1 MRPIYKSLVLE
12 SVMLAVT
19 LSLQAEV
26 TANGESSAQSVDAS
40 TLEGLKVKLVS
51 PNVSGARDLIAS
63 GECVLDGEDLVIN
76 LNGASLEKG
85 THRLVVSAEFGTNTV
100 VLYGLDITVP
110 MYSTLENEPQE
121 YEDIVT
127 VVSTFGD
134 GDKSGADATVYSKDG
149 DGNAHI
155 TTPLSV
161 GSGVATGAGAIASG
175 NVYNGATIEAS
186 GDGAIAGGYA
196 YGEGATIEA
205 TGDGAIASGSADNG
219 ASIQATSDGAIASGY
234 AYEGAS
240 IQATGTG
247 AIASGYAGGEGASI
261 QAEGTGAI
269 ASGEADNGASIQ
281 ATGTGAIASGE
292 AYGEG
297 ASIQAEG
304 AGAIASGYANTTNG
318 NVSASGQASQAFGIG
333 TQTQTD
339 GQMVLGKCNVVDTDG
354 DYALIVGNG
363 TADNA
368 RSNAFAIDW
377 NGNLVLFDSGTP
389 VVLTPA
395 KLAALIA

>member
-1 MRPIYKSLVLE
+1 MKPIYKSLVLE

-26 TANGESSAQSVDAS
+26 TANGESSAQSVDVS

-51 PNVSGARDLIAS
+51 PNVSGARDLVAS
-63 GECVLDGEDLVIN
+63 GECVLNGADLVIN

-85 THRLVVSAEFGTNTV
+85 THRLVVSAEFGTNTI

-110 MYSTLENEPQE
+110 MYATLANEPQE
-121 YEDIVT
+121 FTDDVT

-161 GSGVATGAGAIASG
+161 GGGVASG
-175 NVYNGATIEAS
+175 NGAMAS
-186 GDGAIAGGYA
+186 GYADG
-196 YGEGATIEA
+196 E
-205 TGDGAIASGSADNG
+205 G
-219 ASIQATSDGAIASGY
+219 ASIQATSNGAIASGY
-234 AYEGAS
+234 ADNGAIIQASGQGATASGYADGEGAS
-240 IQATGTG
+240 IQATSNG
-247 AIASGYAGGEGASI
+247 AIASGYADNGAII
-261 QAEGTGAI
+261 QASGDGSI
-269 ASGEADNGASIQ
+269 ASGN
-281 ATGTGAIASGE
+281 

-297 ASIQAEG
+297 ASIQAG
-304 AGAIASGYANTTNG
+304 GGGSIASGYADGEGASIQAGGDGSIASGYADATSG
-318 NVSASGQASQAFGIG
+318 NVEASGMGSQAFGIG

-339 GQMVLGKCNVVDTDG
+339 GQMVLGKCNVVDSDG
-354 DYALIVGNG
+354 DYAMIVGNG
-363 TADNA
+363 ADDEH

-377 NGNLVLFDSGTP
+377 NGNLVLFDNGTP

>member
-1 MRPIYKSLVLE
+1 MKPIYKSLVLE

-26 TANGESSAQSVDAS
+26 TANGESSAQSVDVS

-51 PNVSGARDLIAS
+51 PNVSGARDLVAS
-63 GECVLDGEDLVIN
+63 GECVLNGADLVIN

-85 THRLVVSAEFGTNTV
+85 THRLVVSAEFGTNTI

-110 MYSTLENEPQE
+110 MYATLANEPQE
-121 YEDIVT
+121 FTDDVT

-161 GSGVATGAGAIASG
+161 GGGVASG
-175 NVYNGATIEAS
+175 NGAMAS
-186 GDGAIAGGYA
+186 GYADG
-196 YGEGATIEA
+196 E
-205 TGDGAIASGSADNG
+205 G
-219 ASIQATSDGAIASGY
+219 ASIQATSNGAIASGY
-234 AYEGAS
+234 ADNGAI
-240 IQATGTG
+240 IQASGQG
-247 AIASGYAGGEGASI
+247 ATASGYADGEGASI
-261 QAEGTGAI
+261 QAGGDG
-269 ASGEADNGASIQ
+269 S
-281 ATGTGAIASGE
+281 
-292 AYGEG
+292 
-297 ASIQAEG
+297 
-304 AGAIASGYANTTNG
+304 IASGYADATSG
-318 NVSASGQASQAFGIG
+318 NVEASGMGSQAFGIG

-339 GQMVLGKCNVVDTDG
+339 GQMVLGKCNVVDSDG
-354 DYALIVGNG
+354 DYAMIVGNG
-363 TADNA
+363 ADDEH

-377 NGNLVLFDSGTP
+377 NGNLVLFDNGTP